1 MQSFL
6 SLAVSFF
13 PLPGASGAS
22 EGGFYLFFSAYFTK
36 VPVFIPMLIWR
47 FISYYSIL
55 IVGALQVVVEEMLK
69 MRRTKK
75 SNMDVDTVV

>member
-22 EGGFYLFFSAYFTK
+22 EGGFYIFFSDYFTK
-36 VPVFIPMLIWR
+36 VPVYIAMIIWR

-55 IVGALQVVVEEMLK
+55 IVGSIVVVFEEVFKL
-69 MRRTKK
+69 RKK
-75 SNMDVDTVV
+75 IPDPK